1 MRYISSRPFFTSSF
15 RTLAAQFVQPPK
27 YRPSRYIF
35 AGSARSVSRLTVI
48 PTPFLPRAAFST
60 STIPAMET
68 VDTSSRLTELR
79 ALMKER
85 KVDVYSKKR
94 SETLRPFG
102 PDPWFCLI
110 AC

>member
-1 MRYISSRPFFTSSF
+1 
-15 RTLAAQFVQPPK
+15 
-27 YRPSRYIF
+27 
-35 AGSARSVSRLTVI
+35 
-48 PTPFLPRAAFST
+48 
-60 STIPAMET
+60 MET